1 MAVTASSN
9 RAFFNQLRKYYT
21 WYTGGFIVF
30 LVVLAV
36 LEQMGLPKVWIGYVF
51 LFATI
56 GLYAGIGI
64 MARTADV
71 AEYYVAGRR
80 VPAFFNGMATG
91 ADWMS
96 AASFIGMAGWAI
108 PAGL

>member
-64 MARTADV
+64 TARAGILQWHGDGCGLDV
-71 AEYYVAGRR
+71 RGVVHRHGR
-80 VPAFFNGMATG
+80 G
-91 ADWMS
+91 AV
-96 AASFIGMAGWAI
+96 